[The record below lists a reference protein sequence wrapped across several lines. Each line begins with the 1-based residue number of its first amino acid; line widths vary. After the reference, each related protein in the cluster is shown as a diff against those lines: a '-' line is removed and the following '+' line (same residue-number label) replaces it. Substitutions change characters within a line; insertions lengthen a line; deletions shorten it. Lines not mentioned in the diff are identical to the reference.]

1 MKIRKSLLAPIVVAP
16 PKPRNPWLAA
26 AAAGR
31 RRGAGAHVKTRRAER
46 RAGKIALKKFGGG
59 EE

>member
-1 MKIRKSLLAPIVVAP
+1 MKVRKSLLAPIVVAP

-31 RRGAGAHVKTRRAER
+31 RRGAGAHVKSRRAER
-46 RAGKIALKKFGGG
+46 QAGKIALKKLGGKDD
-59 EE
+59 